1 MALSTHSTG
10 GNDKVPPMAPTPG
23 VTPEQSAAALPTE
36 PRLLD
41 DLEPMYLARLYPEAL
56 SKGATAAKD
65 AAMAAGKAAF
75 EAGKTLH
82 ASQQDPVGDTPP
94 EDPAKPPPP
103 PPPPPKPDT
112 AAHS

>member
-23 VTPEQSAAALPTE
+23 VTTEQSAAALPTE
-36 PRLLD
+36 PRLIEGM
-41 DLEPMYLARLYPEAL
+41 EPMYLARLYPEAL
-56 SKGATAAKD
+56 AKGGGAATD
-65 AAMAAGKAAF
+65 AAMAAGKAAY
-75 EAGKTLH
+75 EGGKTLK
-82 ASQQDPVGDTPP
+82 ASQQDQGDTPP

-103 PPPPPKPDT
+103 PAPPPKPDT